1 MLTTRAALS
10 TFFAALAMASN
21 MDGAMA
27 ADGEFSYNPAADNGP
42 ANWGAVPVDG
52 NACNGQKNSPIAV
65 TTGKCDRFEDY
76 TFSVSVRFV
85 SYTLSIYDFFVVM
98 SDLPGVSFRRRR
110 RSFGLVCA
118 PAWILAGMFCFSC
131 IFVHAF

>member
-1 MLTTRAALS
+1 MFTTRAALS

-85 SYTLSIYDFFVVM
+85 SFSLSFYELVM
-98 SDLPGVSFRRRR
+98 ADLPGVVFRRW
-110 RSFGLVCA
+110 RSFGFVCA
-118 PAWILAGMFCFSC
+118 PASILAGVFCFSC
-131 IFVHAF
+131 ILMHAF